1 MSTTTE
7 ILSVFLLSLLM
18 NLYDYEGLSYMKN
31 ELHFG
36 DNLEVMQDMPSQSY
50 HLTYLDPPFKSGR
63 NYNIF
68 LDDSKAQKKAFEDT
82 WHWDKKAI
90 EIRDTISNYNGRY
103 PELEPIM
110 ERLDNCLIGFD
121 YVLKGNS
128 YGDSMRAYLAF
139 MGIRLAEIWRLL
151 KPSGSVYLHC
161 DSTASHYLKG
171 IMDNIFGHQ
180 NFRNEIIW
188 LRIRG
193 AGKTTQHKAISY
205 GRSTDHILFYA
216 YPNSKFDINSD
227 LVPLSED
234 YLKKFKYKDK
244 KGRYARRNPYRPPG
258 LGERPNLCYEYKGF
272 YPPNPSGWTV
282 ALDTLKR
289 LDAEGELEFANGK
302 VYRKKRLKEGM
313 PANNLWLD
321 IPPAL
326 GNERLNYPTQKPV
339 KLLERIIKASSD
351 PGQIVF
357 DPFCGCGT
365 TIDAA
370 HGLNR
375 QWVGI
380 DLTVLALEPM
390 ERRLRERHGLEPR
403 THYTIEGYP
412 TTYEDAKLLAER
424 NAHDFANWA
433 VTRLGLRPTKDVG
446 DGGLDGTGKMLLYEN
461 RMVAEKRQKKVPI
474 IAEVKS
480 GNPTIGQ
487 VREFRTV
494 MRDQN
499 ATIGVFITL
508 GRVTSSMRQEVEK
521 EGFIELNAKR
531 YPRLQFWQID
541 DIYFK
546 TGQIPVELP
555 YQIDTRPKAERHY
568 GERYETLF

>member
-1 MSTTTE
+1 
-7 ILSVFLLSLLM
+7 
-18 NLYDYEGLSYMKN
+18 MKN

-50 HLTYLDPPFKSGR
+50 HLIYLDPPFKSGR
-63 NYNIF
+63 DYNIF
-68 LDDSKAQKKAFEDT
+68 LGESKAQKKAFEDT
-82 WHWDKKAI
+82 WHWDEKAI
-90 EIRDTISNYNGRY
+90 KIRDNISNYDDRY

-110 ERLDNCLIGFD
+110 ERLNNCLIGFD
-121 YVLKGNS
+121 YILKGNS

-151 KPSGSVYLHC
+151 KPTGSIYLHC

-171 IMDNIFGHQ
+171 IMDNIFGQQ
-180 NFRNEIIW
+180 NFRNEIVW
-188 LRIRG
+188 QRIRG
-193 AGKTTQHKAISY
+193 AGKTTQHEPISY

-234 YLKKFKYKDK
+234 YLKKFKYRDK

-313 PANNLWLD
+313 PANNLWVD

-326 GNERLNYPTQKPV
+326 GNERLGYPTQKPV
-339 KLLERIIKASSD
+339 KLLERIIKASSE

-375 QWVGI
+375 QWIGI

-446 DGGLDGTGKMLLYEN
+446 DGGLDGAGKMLLYEN
-461 RMVAEKRQKKVPI
+461 RMVAEKQQKKVPI

-508 GRVTSSMRQEVEK
+508 GRVTTSMRQEVEK
-521 EGFIELNAKR
+521 EGFIELNEKR

-541 DIYFK
+541 DIYFN
-546 TGQIPVELP
+546 TDHIPVELP

-568 GERYETLF
+568 GEQYQTLF

>member
-1 MSTTTE
+1 
-7 ILSVFLLSLLM
+7 
-18 NLYDYEGLSYMKN
+18 MKN

-36 DNLEVMQDMPSQSY
+36 DNLEVMRDMPSQSY
-50 HLTYLDPPFKSGR
+50 HLIYLDPPFKSGR
-63 NYNIF
+63 DYNIF
-68 LDDSKAQKKAFEDT
+68 LDESKAQKKAFEDT
-82 WHWDKKAI
+82 WHWDEKAI
-90 EIRDTISNYNGRY
+90 KTRDNISNYDDRY

-121 YVLKGNS
+121 YILKGNS

-151 KPSGSVYLHC
+151 KPTGSIYLHC
-161 DSTASHYLKG
+161 DPTASHYLKG
-171 IMDNIFGHQ
+171 IMDNIFGQQ
-180 NFRNEIIW
+180 NFRNEIVW
-188 LRIRG
+188 QRISG
-193 AGKTTQHKAISY
+193 AGKTTQHEPISY

-216 YPNSKFDINSD
+216 YPNSKFDIHSD
-227 LVPLSED
+227 LVPFSED
-234 YLKKFKYKDK
+234 YLKNFKYSDE
-244 KGRYARRNPYRPPG
+244 KGRYARRSPYRPPG

-289 LDAEGELEFANGK
+289 LDVEGELEFANGK

-313 PANNLWLD
+313 PPNNLWVD

-326 GNERLNYPTQKPV
+326 GNERLGYPTQKPV

-412 TTYEDAKLLAER
+412 TTYEDAKLLTER

-461 RMVAEKRQKKVPI
+461 RMVAKKQQKRVPI

-508 GRVTSSMRQEVEK
+508 GRVTPSMRQEVEK
-521 EGFIELNAKR
+521 EGFIELNEKR

-546 TGQIPVELP
+546 TGQIPIDLP

-568 GERYETLF
+568 EGQYQTLF

>member
-1 MSTTTE
+1 
-7 ILSVFLLSLLM
+7 
-18 NLYDYEGLSYMKN
+18 MKN
-31 ELHFG
+31 ALHFG
-36 DNLEVMQDMPSQSY
+36 DNLEVMQDMSSQSY
-50 HLTYLDPPFKSGR
+50 HLIYLDPPFKSGR
-63 NYNIF
+63 DYNIF
-68 LDDSKAQKKAFEDT
+68 LGESKAKKKAFEDT
-82 WHWDKKAI
+82 WHWDEKAI
-90 EIRDTISNYNGRY
+90 KTRDDISNYDGKY

-110 ERLDNCLIGFD
+110 ERLDEYLTGFD
-121 YVLKGNS
+121 YILKGDS

-151 KPSGSVYLHC
+151 KSTGSIYLHC
-161 DSTASHYLKG
+161 DSTASHYLKT
-171 IMDNIFGHQ
+171 IMDNIFGQQ
-180 NFRNEIIW
+180 NFRNEIVW
-188 LRIRG
+188 ERISG
-193 AGKTTQHKAISY
+193 AGKTTQHEPISY

-216 YPNSKFDINSD
+216 YPDSKFAIHSD
-227 LVPLSED
+227 LVPFSED
-234 YLKKFKYKDK
+234 YLKNFKYRDK

-313 PANNLWLD
+313 PANNLWVD

-326 GNERLNYPTQKPV
+326 GNERLGYPTQKPV
-339 KLLERIIKASSD
+339 KLLERIIKASCD

-375 QWVGI
+375 HWVGI

-403 THYTIEGYP
+403 IHYIIEGYP

-424 NAHDFANWA
+424 NPHDFANWA
-433 VTRLGLRPTKDVG
+433 VTRLGLQPTQDIG
-446 DGGLDGTGKMLLYEN
+446 DGGLDGIGKMLLYEN
-461 RMVAEKRQKKVPI
+461 RMVAEGQEKKVPI

-480 GNPTIGQ
+480 GKPTIGQ

-508 GRVTSSMRQEVEK
+508 NSVTASMRQEIEK
-521 EGFIELNAKR
+521 EGFIDLNNKR

-541 DIYFK
+541 DIYFN
-546 TGQIPVELP
+546 TGHIPVELP

-568 GERYETLF
+568 GEQSETLF

>member
-1 MSTTTE
+1 
-7 ILSVFLLSLLM
+7 
-18 NLYDYEGLSYMKN
+18 MKN
-31 ELHFG
+31 QLHFG
-36 DNLEVMQDMPSQSY
+36 DNLEVMQDMPSEIY
-50 HLTYLDPPFKSGR
+50 HLTYLDPPFNSGR

-68 LDDSKAQKKAFEDT
+68 LGDSKAQKKAFDDT
-82 WHWDKKAI
+82 WYWDETAI
-90 EIRDTISNYNGRY
+90 KIRDDISNYDGRY
-103 PELEPIM
+103 SELEPIM
-110 ERLDNCLIGFD
+110 ERLDECLTGFD
-121 YVLKGNS
+121 YILKGNS

-151 KPSGSVYLHC
+151 NPTGSIYLHC
-161 DSTASHYLKG
+161 DPTASHYLKG
-171 IMDNIFGHQ
+171 LMDAIFGAI
-180 NFRNEIIW
+180 NFQNEIIW
-188 LRIRG
+188 HYQ
-193 AGKTTQHKAISY
+193 AGTGPKTA
-205 GRSTDHILFYA
+205 
-216 YPNSKFDINSD
+216 
-227 LVPLSED
+227 
-234 YLKKFKYKDK
+234 FKRKH
-244 KGRYARRNPYRPPG
+244 
-258 LGERPNLCYEYKGF
+258 
-272 YPPNPSGWTV
+272 
-282 ALDTLKR
+282 DTI
-289 LDAEGELEFANGK
+289 FF
-302 VYRKKRLKEGM
+302 YRKSSKSTFNRQSKPVVNPNRYKHVDEEGR
-313 PANNLWLD
+313 AYDVNGQGRRYYLD
-321 IPPAL
+321 EGQTCDDVWTYIQESQFQQLNSQAK
-326 GNERLNYPTQKPV
+326 ERLGYPTQKPRA
-339 KLLERIIKASSD
+339 LLERIIKASSD
-351 PGQIVF
+351 PGQIIF

-375 QWVGI
+375 QWIGI

-461 RMVAEKRQKKVPI
+461 RMVAEKQQKKVPI

-555 YQIDTRPKAERHY
+555 YQIDTRPKAERHH
-568 GERYETLF
+568 GEQYQTLF